1 MFAASLSCY
10 KTYWHFLVRKNLLHP
25 PLHPGWKGDG
35 QASAHRLSE
44 DATVPGRWKKAADIA
59 TGASRYSMGKT
70 NRCGCPNPLK
80 NQHIHHDE

>member
-10 KTYWHFLVRKNLLHP
+10 KTYWHFLVRKTCCI

-44 DATVPGRWKKAADIA
+44 DANVPDDGKRQQTLLPVLPAI
-59 TGASRYSMGKT
+59 GMGKT

>member
-25 PLHPGWKGDG
+25 PCIPDG
-35 QASAHRLSE
+35 KVMGRLQHIVCRRTRLSP
-44 DATVPGRWKKAADIA
+44 DDGKRQQTLLPVLPAII
-59 TGASRYSMGKT
+59 MGKT